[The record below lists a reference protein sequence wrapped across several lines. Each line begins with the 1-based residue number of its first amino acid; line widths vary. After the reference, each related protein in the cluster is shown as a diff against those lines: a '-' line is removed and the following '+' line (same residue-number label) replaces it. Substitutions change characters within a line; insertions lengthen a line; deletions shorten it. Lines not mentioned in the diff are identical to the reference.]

1 MKYVFHPEALT
12 ELESAAIYY
21 AEKQPGLELRIAS
34 VEASIQRIIERPE
47 SYAILE
53 QDVRRC
59 LTRVFPY
66 AVLYTIEPDFVLQS
80 CAAIKHPDIGGIGSR
95 LRPKRV
101 AGGV

>member
-1 MKYVFHPEALT
+1 MKYEFHPEALT
-12 ELESAAIYY
+12 EFEGAAIYY
-21 AEKQPGLELRIAS
+21 AEKQPGLELRFIAS

-66 AVLYTIEPDFVLQS
+66 AVLYTIEPDFMLIVAVMHCHQ
-80 CAAIKHPDIGGIGSR
+80 KPGYWRH
-95 LRPKRV
+95 RV
-101 AGGV
+101 APQAPIE